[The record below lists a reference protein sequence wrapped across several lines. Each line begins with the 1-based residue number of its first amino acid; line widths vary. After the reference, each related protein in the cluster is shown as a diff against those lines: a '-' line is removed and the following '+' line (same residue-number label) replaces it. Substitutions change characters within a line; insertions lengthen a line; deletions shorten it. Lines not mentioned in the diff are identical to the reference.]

1 MRIYN
6 VVGYTL
12 LILHALV
19 SAFLAPSHLGLG
31 GGLLVGGLYLLL
43 IWLLAGIYLPEI
55 LHMGIAHRALEF
67 KGWFV
72 KSTTLLCNA
81 VAIYVNPRSW
91 VNRHRHHHAFSD
103 RDGDPN
109 KLGADGFWKTLYLC
123 LFPYRCQLRRSRSRP
138 SSAASPSSGGSCRTG
153 CTRSRYG
160 AACGSSVCGRTWYRT
175 TGPTTGDSA
184 PDAIM
189 MTTTP

>member
-12 LILHALV
+12 VILHALV
-19 SAFLAPSHLGLG
+19 SAFLAPSHLGPS
-31 GGLLVGGLYLLL
+31 GGLLVGGLYLLF
-43 IWLLAGIYLPEI
+43 IWVLVGIYLPEI

-91 VNRHRHHHAFSD
+91 VNRHRHHHAFAD

-123 LFPYRCQLRRSRSRP
+123 LFPYRCQLRSEEHTSELQSR
-138 SSAASPSSGGSCRTG
+138 GHLVCRL
-153 CTRSRYG
+153 
-160 AACGSSVCGRTWYRT
+160 
-175 TGPTTGDSA
+175 
-184 PDAIM
+184 
-189 MTTTP
+189 